1 MGTTLAQAYVQVIPT
16 TKGIKGMLGKELG
29 NEGDSGGKI
38 TGMKFTGAFKKT
50 IAAAGIGIGIALAKT
65 ISEGAKLEQSIGG
78 VETLFGKKDAETVK
92 KNAQNAYK
100 TLQISANDYMEQATS
115 FSAALLQSLNGDTK
129 KAAAAADVAIT
140 DMSDNAN
147 KMGTSIVDIQNAYQ
161 GFAKQNYTMLDNLKL
176 GGHNRLAQYKP
187 CENGETLNEL
197 RRRQY
202 RAKCELRAA

>member
-29 NEGDSGGKI
+29 NEGDSGGKT
-38 TGMKFTGAFKKT
+38 TGMKFTGAFKKA
-50 IAAAGIGIGIALAKT
+50 IAAAGIGTVIAKS

-92 KNAQNAYK
+92 RNAQNAYK

-147 KMGTSIVDIQNAYQ
+147 KMGTSIIDIQNAYQ

-187 CENGETLNEL
+187 CENGGNLNEL

-202 RAKCELRAA
+202 RAKYELRAA